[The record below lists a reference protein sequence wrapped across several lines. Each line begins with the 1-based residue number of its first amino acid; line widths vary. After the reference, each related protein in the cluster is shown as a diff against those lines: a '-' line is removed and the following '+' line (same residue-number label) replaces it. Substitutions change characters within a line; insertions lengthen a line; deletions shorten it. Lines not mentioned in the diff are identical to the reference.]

1 MDDVLKLRG
10 DDAAVGIFFVSS
22 DVDSRSIDFPERV
35 VRAPSNLGEVGARLP
50 HLRPLL
56 HRGSAREG
64 PEVVQD
70 VRREPRVPRV
80 AVALEGSRAR
90 GARDVCQ
97 LLGGKRKA
105 VVSSVPSDIWKL
117 VFDEFARVWK
127 LGRSDQS
134 FVRAL
139 VAAKDAPG
147 P

>member
-10 DDAAVGIFFVSS
+10 DDAAVGDIFFVSS

-80 AVALEGSRAR
+80 AVALWRRVAR
-90 GARDVCQ
+90 EEREMFVSCW
-97 LLGGKRKA
+97 GGKRKA

-117 VFDEFARVWK
+117 VFDEF
-127 LGRSDQS
+127 
-134 FVRAL
+134 